1 MPFIFKVPGTIPNV
15 SVPGYLFFCKKDK
28 LAEGRALFLI
38 YFIRGLYGKRYLVQT
53 EDYVRYR
60 AYIFRTETMASFL
73 RVGGT
78 RLMPHKTQQFSTN
91 PPRAASHPLPKF
103 ATRTRIVKTD
113 GCCAAV
119 TSSPSP
125 LKRVPAHPVS
135 DPRWASSLLPS
146 DCDNWHGSAG
156 ESRRHYCPHG

>member
-15 SVPGYLFFCKKDK
+15 SVPLYMFFWQKRQAGRRTCIIFNLFYK
-28 LAEGRALFLI
+28 GTI
-38 YFIRGLYGKRYLVQT
+38 IGVQT

-60 AYIFRTETMASFL
+60 AYILRTETMASFL

-78 RLMPHKTQQFSTN
+78 RLMPHKTHQFATN
-91 PPRAASHPLPKF
+91 PPRASSHPLPKF

-113 GCCAAV
+113 GCCTAV
-119 TSSPSP
+119 TSFPP
-125 LKRVPAHPVS
+125 LLKRVPSHPVS
-135 DPRWASSLLPS
+135 DPTWASSLLPS
-146 DCDNWHGSAG
+146 DDCDNWHGSAG

>member
-1 MPFIFKVPGTIPNV
+1 VV
-15 SVPGYLFFCKKDK
+15 QL
-28 LAEGRALFLI
+28 
-38 YFIRGLYGKRYLVQT
+38 QT
-53 EDYVRYR
+53 EDCVRYR
-60 AYIFRTETMASFL
+60 TYIFRTETMASFF

-78 RLMPHKTQQFSTN
+78 RLMPYKTQQFSTN
-91 PPRAASHPLPKF
+91 PPRAVSHPLPKF

-119 TSSPSP
+119 TSFPP
-125 LKRVPAHPVS
+125 LLKRVPYHHFRPVS
-135 DPRWASSLLPS
+135 DPTWVSSLIPS